1 MQTDFAAVNIE
12 AIKAGD
18 GVTLQSIQVSL
29 RYSQAYNC
37 TDMYS
42 LVAEIAVY
50 TQTTIYGQRSSYI
63 ASDYYLTLRD
73 SQLEIFNPDC
83 NSTLSQ
89 TSIMVSRPIRP
100 IVVHHYFI

>member
-1 MQTDFAAVNIE
+1 MHTDFAAVNIE

-50 TQTTIYGQRSSYI
+50 TRTTIYGQRSSYI
-63 ASDYYLTLRD
+63 ASDYYLMLRD
-73 SQLEIFNPDC
+73 SQLEI
-83 NSTLSQ
+83 STLSQ
-89 TSIMVSRPIRP
+89 TSILL
-100 IVVHHYFI
+100 